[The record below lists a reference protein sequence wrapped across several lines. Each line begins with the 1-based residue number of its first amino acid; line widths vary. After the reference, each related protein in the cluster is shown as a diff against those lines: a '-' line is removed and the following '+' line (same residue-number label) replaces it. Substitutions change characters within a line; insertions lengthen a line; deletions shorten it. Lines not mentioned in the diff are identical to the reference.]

1 MSANEMVQSSLTLL
15 EQMIEEPEA
24 VLQALGPAD
33 RNKINTQ
40 LSELADQATVV
51 RTEGELMGV
60 AGGFHRLI
68 GETPELANLLQ
79 SNGFG
84 SRGAPK
90 RRPTRSISEEQH
102 RNAYC
107 KSQYVREH
115 AARLRNRMVECREV
129 LESVLRESSQ
139 GEQR

>member
-1 MSANEMVQSSLTLL
+1 MSADEMVRSSLTLL

-24 VLQALGPAD
+24 VLEALGPAD
-33 RNKINTQ
+33 RNRINAQ
-40 LSELADQATVV
+40 LSELANQATEV
-51 RTEGELMGV
+51 RTEGELMDV

-84 SRGAPK
+84 SRWAPK

-102 RNAYC
+102 RNAYR

-129 LESVLRESSQ
+129 LESVLRETSQ

>member
-1 MSANEMVQSSLTLL
+1 MSADEMVRSSLTLL

-24 VLQALGPAD
+24 VLEALGPAN

-40 LSELADQATVV
+40 LSELANQATEV
-51 RTEGELMGV
+51 RTEGELMDV

-84 SRGAPK
+84 SRWAPK

-102 RNAYC
+102 RNAYR

-129 LESVLRESSQ
+129 LEWVLRETSQ